1 MRNRSKLTS
10 PPTFTRLNDPMK
22 SGEIYYTT
30 SGNPILCRIIGIL
43 PNGREDNIVFDR
55 YPFSD
60 LPIMESRSI
69 VVPAFV
75 SASYIFEEEMKLLS
89 ESGQMGKWPIGSLI
103 SHRGNPYEVLGY
115 FRRFIA
121 VKELDSNRLAIIR
134 RYHKTNH
141 RHIMI

>member
-1 MRNRSKLTS
+1 
-10 PPTFTRLNDPMK
+10 MK

-30 SGNPILCRIIGIL
+30 SGSPILCRIIGIL
-43 PNGREDNIVFDR
+43 PNGKEDNIVFDR

-60 LPIMESRSI
+60 LPTMESRSI
-69 VVPAFV
+69 VVPTLM

-89 ESGQMGKWPIGSLI
+89 ESGQVGKWPIGSLI
-103 SHRGNPYEVLGY
+103 SHRGNPYEVVGY

-121 VKELDSNRLAIIR
+121 VKELDSNRLVIIR

-141 RHIMI
+141 RYIMI